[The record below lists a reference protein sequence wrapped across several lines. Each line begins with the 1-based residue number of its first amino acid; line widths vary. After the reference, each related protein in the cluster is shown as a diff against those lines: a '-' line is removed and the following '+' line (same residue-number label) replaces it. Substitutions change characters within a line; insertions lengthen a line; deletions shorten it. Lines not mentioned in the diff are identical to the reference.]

1 MADFNAKFSLFRP
14 KVLETTLI
22 AIYSNSVYSEKNR
35 KSYQKKIAMTSVTI
49 EETRVETQKIV
60 SAVFR
65 STQGMIL
72 LILSKSVSDAI

>member
-1 MADFNAKFSLFRP
+1 
-14 KVLETTLI
+14 
-22 AIYSNSVYSEKNR
+22 
-35 KSYQKKIAMTSVTI
+35 MTSVTI

-72 LILSKSVSDAI
+72 LIL